1 MTILWTIIVGAVI
14 GALARLAMPGRQ
26 PVGII
31 VTILL
36 GIVGAFL
43 GSWITTQFGYHNAN
57 GGFAIL
63 PFVVGIVVA
72 AVLIAIYVA
81 VTGRR
86 NQVHR

>member
-1 MTILWTIIVGAVI
+1 MTILWTIIVGALI
-14 GALARLAMPGRQ
+14 GALARLVMPGRQ
-26 PVGII
+26 PVGFI

-36 GIVGAFL
+36 GIVGSFL

-72 AVLIAIYVA
+72 AILIAIYLA
-81 VTGRR
+81 ITGRR
-86 NQVHR
+86 DRVHR